1 MRSHQGITR
10 TLILGIVLLS
20 VVACNEA
27 DGTESTTNPHFPQ
40 MREDGDIME
49 ALHVGELVLDNGCL
63 RSRNIDGTDYLLIW
77 PQRFE
82 LTVDGQDI
90 RISDDSGVSLSVGQ
104 EIGFGGGEMPL
115 DHLHTLVEQPVPND
129 CPGPYWIVG
138 EIPAD

>member
-77 PQRFE
+77 PQRF
-82 LTVDGQDI
+82 
-90 RISDDSGVSLSVGQ
+90 
-104 EIGFGGGEMPL
+104 
-115 DHLHTLVEQPVPND
+115 
-129 CPGPYWIVG
+129 
-138 EIPAD
+138 